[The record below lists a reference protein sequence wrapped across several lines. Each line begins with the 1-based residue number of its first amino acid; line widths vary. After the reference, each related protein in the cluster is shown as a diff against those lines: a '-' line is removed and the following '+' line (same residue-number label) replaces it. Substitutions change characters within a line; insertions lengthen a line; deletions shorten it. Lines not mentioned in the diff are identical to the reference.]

1 MTKTRVLI
9 VEDESIVALEIKK
22 ALLKLD
28 LDVTNMVSRYEE
40 VLECITD
47 KEPDIIIMDINL
59 EGSSKDGIDIVQEVQ
74 RIRNIPVIYLTAYS
88 DNETIDR
95 AISTNPI
102 GYLIKPFRREELKS
116 TILLG
121 LYKINHP
128 NDVTIYKNCLHIGF
142 DYYFDLKNKSLY
154 FRNRPIKLSIKE
166 KELIAILVEA
176 KGAIVTFEQIEYFLW
191 PDKTVSDSALRTL
204 VYRLRSKLD
213 YKLIETVPSFGCK
226 LTPYL

>member
-22 ALLKLD
+22 ALIKLGFE
-28 LDVTNMVSRYEE
+28 VTNMVSKYED
-40 VLECITD
+40 VLACITD

-59 EGSSKDGIDIVQEVQ
+59 EGSSKDGIEIVQEVQ
-74 RIRNIPVIYLTAYS
+74 KIRNIPILYLTAYS
-88 DNETIDR
+88 DNGTIDR
-95 AISTNPI
+95 AVATNPI
-102 GYLIKPFRREELKS
+102 GYLIKPFKREELNS

-128 NDVTIYKNCLHIGF
+128 NDVTVYKNCLHIGF
-142 DYYFDLKNKSLY
+142 DYYFDMKNKSLY
-154 FRNRPIKLSIKE
+154 YRNKPIKLSIKE

-176 KGAIVTFEQIEYFLW
+176 KGAIVTFDQIEYFLW
-191 PDKTVSDSALRTL
+191 PDKPVSDSALRTL

-213 YKLIETVPSFGCK
+213 YKIIETVPSFGCK
-226 LTPYL
+226 LTPIF

>member
-9 VEDESIVALEIKK
+9 VEDEAIVALEIKK

-28 LDVTNMVSRYEE
+28 LEVTNTISSYDE
-40 VLECITD
+40 VFDCITD
-47 KEPDIIIMDINL
+47 KEPDIILMDINL
-59 EGSSKDGIDIVQEVQ
+59 EGSPKDGIEIVCEIQK
-74 RIRNIPVIYLTAYS
+74 IRNIPIIYLTAYS
-88 DNETIDR
+88 DDKTIDK
-95 AISTNPI
+95 AIATNPI
-102 GYLIKPFRREELKS
+102 GYLIKPFRIQELKS

-142 DYYFDLKNKSLY
+142 NYYFDLKSKSLY
-154 FRNRPIKLSIKE
+154 YKNKPIRLSLKE
-166 KELIAILVEA
+166 KELIVILVEA
-176 KGAIVTFEQIEYFLW
+176 RGAIVSFEQIEYYLW
-191 PDKTVSDSALRTL
+191 PDKPVSDSALRTL

-226 LTPYL
+226 LTPLL